1 VEVLL
6 TGGAGFLGR
15 WVCARLLADGHR
27 MVVVDNLSN
36 GRLSNLEELRGDPG
50 LRVEVADVRDRAA
63 MDSIFSDF
71 DLCLHLAAQINVQSS
86 IDDPA
91 ETFDN
96 DTIATFH
103 LLERCRTHDVRFV
116 LMSTCMVYDRA
127 SDGAPISEDHPTK
140 PASPYAAA
148 KLAAEALTLSYAHA
162 YGMPT
167 AVLRP
172 FNTYGPYQ
180 KTSGEGGVV
189 AIFISRRLE
198 GLPLRI
204 YGDGTQTR
212 DLLYVEDCADFV
224 VGAATSERCWGQ
236 ILNAGTG
243 HDVTINELAEHVAEN
258 QVAIQHVPHI
268 HPQSE
273 IMRLA
278 CDPSRAEAVLG
289 WRAQTSLA
297 VGIERTTAWIADQRQ
312 SVATAAGRKED

>member
-1 VEVLL
+1 
-6 TGGAGFLGR
+6 
-15 WVCARLLADGHR
+15 
-27 MVVVDNLSN
+27 VVAVDNLSN
-36 GRLSNLEELRGDPG
+36 GRLSNLDEFRAEARLSI
-50 LRVEVADVRDRAA
+50 EIADVRDRAA
-63 MDSIFSDF
+63 MARIFGGF

-86 IDDPA
+86 IDDPR

-96 DTIATFH
+96 DAVATFH
-103 LLERCRTHDVRFV
+103 LLEQCRSRGTRFV

-127 SDGAPISEDHPTK
+127 LDGAPIGEGHPTK

-162 YGMPT
+162 YGLPT
-167 AVLRP
+167 TVLRP

-189 AIFISRRLE
+189 AIFIRRRLE
-198 GLPLRI
+198 GLPLQV

-224 VGAATSERCWGQ
+224 VRAATGDRCWGQ
-236 ILNAGTG
+236 IVNAGTG
-243 HDVTINELAEHVAEN
+243 RDVAINELAAEIA
-258 QVAIQHVPHI
+258 QGEVPVEHVPHI

-278 CDPSRAEAVLG
+278 CDASLAEALLG
-289 WRAQTSLA
+289 WRARTSLA
-297 VGIERTTAWIADQRQ
+297 EGIARTRAWIAAQARE
-312 SVATAAGRKED
+312 G